1 MYFLADDEK
10 PYHKFLCLK
19 PCGGHVDQ
27 NINQTPR
34 RFFHYF
40 SNSDC
45 FLGVM
50 SKLRN
55 LNSESRQC
63 GNFFSC
69 PDLWPTFDSTNLQ
82 ISCQVTV
89 KIHYRFEFRL
99 QWWTI
104 YSLYQRWQYLIDNP
118 STNYPFLSN
127 DTFFQIQFS
136 FKFNYKN
143 K

>member
-1 MYFLADDEK
+1 MEIPINFSSKSISTSHKFHLLLLFSPMTK
-10 PYHKFLCLK
+10 NLYHKFLCLK

-63 GNFFSC
+63 GNLCSC
-69 PDLWPTFDSTNLQ
+69 PDL
-82 ISCQVTV
+82 
-89 KIHYRFEFRL
+89 
-99 QWWTI
+99 
-104 YSLYQRWQYLIDNP
+104 
-118 STNYPFLSN
+118 
-127 DTFFQIQFS
+127 
-136 FKFNYKN
+136 
-143 K
+143 